1 MSLSLYTIESDLL
14 ELAQLRESAELED
27 DSEALKVID
36 QQIREYIEL
45 REPRKVANYVNLLRT
60 LDAEA
65 DACEKEAERFATMAK
80 QRRANI
86 ARLNAQA
93 LAVMQQFH
101 IKELRAAP
109 VGGLRRQGNGGLE
122 PLEIA
127 GWPRDS
133 SGRFEMILLTEWRQ
147 KKWRQ
152 TLPAQFVKLYVVP
165 DTEQLREALKT
176 SVVNGDKL
184 LPRGEHVRVI

>member
-147 KKWRQ
+147 

-176 SVVNGDKL
+176 SVVNGAKL

>member
-1 MSLSLYTIESDLL
+1 MSLSLYNFEASLL
-14 ELAQLRESAELED
+14 ELVRLREDAEYED

-133 SGRFEMILLTEWRQ
+133 SGRFEMILLTE

-165 DTEQLREALKT
+165 DTEKLREALKT
-176 SVVNGDKL
+176 SVVNGAKL

>member
-1 MSLSLYTIESDLL
+1 VSLSLYTIESDLL
-14 ELAQLRESAELED
+14 ELAQLRETAELEG

-60 LDAEA
+60 WDAEA
-65 DACEKEAERFATMAK
+65 EACEKEAERFATMAK

-86 ARLNAQA
+86 ERLKAQA
-93 LAVMQQFH
+93 LAVMQQFD

-122 PLEIA
+122 PLDIA

-133 SGRFEMILLTEWRQ
+133 SGRFEMIPEADWR
-147 KKWRQ
+147 RM
-152 TLPAQFVKLYVVP
+152 LPPEFLKLYFAP
-165 DTEQLREALKT
+165 NTEKLREALKT
-176 SVVNGDKL
+176 SVVNGAKL
-184 LPRGEHVRVI
+184 LPRGEHVRVL